1 MLLGVHKNTVRAWL
15 KAGLDPIDHRRP
27 TVVLGRQL
35 SSFLHARREA
45 RRQRCG
51 AGQFYC
57 VRCRAPRTSA
67 ASKAWYLPITTVS
80 GNLSGICSDCGTR
93 MYRRVALHKIA
104 AVAGDLHVTM
114 PQAQQRIWDRAS
126 PTLNSDFDEVT

>member
-104 AVAGDLHVTM
+104 AVAGDLDVTM